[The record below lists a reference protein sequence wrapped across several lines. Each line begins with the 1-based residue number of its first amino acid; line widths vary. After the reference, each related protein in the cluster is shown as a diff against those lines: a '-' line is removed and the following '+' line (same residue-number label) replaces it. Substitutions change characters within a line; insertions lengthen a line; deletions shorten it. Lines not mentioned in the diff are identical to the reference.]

1 MEQNLFEELQSK
13 KEKLSSFAKTA
24 LERKW
29 IEQDVYDGIIKKLNN
44 DTLTIGVIG
53 QMKCGKSTFLNAFIF
68 EDEILPAAT
77 TPMTAA
83 LSVITYGEKEELVA
97 EFYTPDEWAELQMQ
111 SERNLE
117 EVENDPIESS
127 KIKAAK
133 ELISKSGKIG
143 NIRSLL
149 GKKQT
154 DSLKNLVE
162 YVGADGKYVA
172 ITKAVTIHYPK
183 EWLKGVEIVDTPGFN
198 DPVVSREVRTQEF
211 LKKAD
216 VVLLLLY
223 AGRAFDATDR
233 DIVFEKVRSVG
244 VGKIL
249 IGVNKYDLCYEKG
262 ETEEEIVENVANE
275 IKKAC
280 KDYRDSSVSELLR
293 NERPVLFSASMA
305 LMAKMPMEQLRRN
318 EDYNFHW
325 KRTCDIFEI
334 STQRDMLA
342 KSLIADLE
350 NAVRIVVEK
359 SKSEILFRKP
369 VNMISQAVINAKENI
384 DKTLNEK
391 NELLKSLEMPDDELQ
406 NRIDSLNKAQK
417 RITKKIERIIT
428 DLSTIYDEK
437 VVAFKN
443 KLEDLKASAKTE
455 IDKLIDS
462 EKKSSIERS
471 VNRRWEQFTERDIP
485 RESRKAQKELAD
497 LIITTADEFSSDVEN
512 VITRFIED
520 PDDLLYTFATTIR
533 QKVNS
538 IKGEENSIQTDV
550 QESEQKEDDFS
561 WWSLL
566 YIIPAIPLMPIIG
579 GGIHFF
585 ERINFRKDFHER
597 IDQLFAQTDFSTVS
611 SRLKENKQKYIDLLN
626 TESVSSIIGKLLEE
640 LNKIQEHK
648 EEKQKKIDDTKAEI
662 ESLSNEQQ
670 SFKHQMEEM
679 NQLKSQ
685 IV

>member
-117 EVENDPIESS
+117 EVKNDPIESS

-172 ITKAVTIHYPK
+172 ITKAVTIHYLK

-406 NRIDSLNKAQK
+406 NRIDNLNKAQK

-597 IDQLFAQTDFSTVS
+597 IDQLFAQTDFSAVS
-611 SRLKENKQKYIDLLN
+611 SRLKGNKQKYIDLLN

>member
-97 EFYTPDEWAELQMQ
+97 EFYTPDEWTELQMQ

-117 EVENDPIESS
+117 EVKNDPIESS

-406 NRIDSLNKAQK
+406 NRIDNLNKAQK

-597 IDQLFAQTDFSTVS
+597 IDQLFAQTDFSAVS
-611 SRLKENKQKYIDLLN
+611 SRLKGNKQKYIDLLN